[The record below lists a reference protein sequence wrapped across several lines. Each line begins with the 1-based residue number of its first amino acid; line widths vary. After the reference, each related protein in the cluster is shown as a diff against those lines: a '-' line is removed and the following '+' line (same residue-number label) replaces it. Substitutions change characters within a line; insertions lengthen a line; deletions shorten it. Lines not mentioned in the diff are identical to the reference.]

1 MATTRAKRGVA
12 GVLPEDRNKN
22 PSRLEIELEKIYPK
36 KRKQRKESVR
46 QGDALEQSKM
56 MPVVVAEPAKV
67 DELPYA
73 EVQPLPLVTRGHT
86 KPKDVVSSIDDVVK
100 LLETPKLTVEPGF
113 KNRAPLQLDERAK
126 ELIQEALKNPICI
139 TTEDLLN
146 VSEPMRQELKKL
158 LIKKRLEKKSVTL
171 AAEVEPRDDEGTLE
185 QRTSE
190 TMSVPVETTEP
201 PELKKSETLAVEVN
215 PKVDEGPSGQRI
227 FETIS
232 VEKLPGATYEVLAED
247 TNGMAKGSVVVSDP
261 VMQYFNTLAPG
272 EAPKKVIVAAESHAL
287 RTVYPLINGV
297 GEVESLL
304 DPGSQIVSMSKAVA
318 SMLQVTWDPDI
329 TVHME
334 SANKALEKTLGLA
347 KNVPFL
353 FGPITV
359 YLQVHVIEKVAYKVL
374 LGRPFDTITE
384 SEIKNSMDGSQS
396 LTLTDLNTGE
406 RCVMHTHERGKA
418 PTVLKRPVKQDFV
431 MNSMN

>member
-1 MATTRAKRGVA
+1 MMAATRAKKRAA
-12 GVLPEDRNKN
+12 GELPEDQSKK
-22 PSRLEIELEKIYPK
+22 PSNLQKELTKIYQKNKQK
-36 KRKQRKESVR
+36 KAESVR
-46 QGDALEQSKM
+46 QGRALEQSEQMSKITEEVDEL
-56 MPVVVAEPAKV
+56 PSV
-67 DELPYA
+67 DELPYVD
-73 EVQPLPLVTRGHT
+73 VQPLPLVGRGQT
-86 KPKDVVSSIDDVVK
+86 KTSRVVTDKNDVEI
-100 LLETPKLTVEPGF
+100 PKLPVEPGF

-126 ELIQEALKNPICI
+126 DLIQEALKNTICI

-158 LIKKRLEKKSVTL
+158 LMKKRLEKKSVSMS
-171 AAEVEPRDDEGTLE
+171 AEVN
-185 QRTSE
+185 S
-190 TMSVPVETTEP
+190 
-201 PELKKSETLAVEVN
+201 
-215 PKVDEGPSGQRI
+215 VDEESTPGCSTT
-227 FETIS
+227 ETIS
-232 VEKLPGATYEVLAED
+232 VERLPEATYEVLAED

-261 VMQYFNTLAPG
+261 VMQYLNALKPG
-272 EAPKKVIVAAESHAL
+272 EQPKSVVVAAESHAL

-304 DPGSQIVSMSKAVA
+304 DPGSQIVSMSRAVA
-318 SMLQVTWDPDI
+318 TTLQVTWDPDI

-347 KNVPFL
+347 KNVPFM

-384 SEIKNSMDGSQS
+384 SEVKNSKDGSQS

-406 RCVMHTHERGKA
+406 RCVMHTHERGRP
-418 PTVLKRPVKQDFV
+418 PTVLTRPVKQDFV
-431 MNSMN
+431 CNSMN